1 MYRRERGVT
10 RRKHKVHWFHAKCL
24 QSLGLSI
31 SFHLTNLFLFI
42 FFYNFFLPCMDFVWN
57 MPIQEMKN
65 QERDGFQTS
74 NSTRFATIFGL
85 RNLSP
90 ASCGRDV
97 GPCSLNCNIVICMNP
112 SMHKFLFFNFPFF
125 YFYFLSLTSS
135 PGNRFSS
142 PLFVKETGT
151 SENLLKR
158 HVFLATKR

>member
-1 MYRRERGVT
+1 MIGWLRRLSYRRYYVPLI
-10 RRKHKVHWFHAKCL
+10 L
-24 QSLGLSI
+24 QASTPHLLTFPLISSLYKFI

-90 ASCGRDV
+90 ASCGRGV
-97 GPCSLNCNIVICMNP
+97 GPCSELQHCYMNP
-112 SMHKFLFFNFPFF
+112 YTHKFLFFSCPF
-125 YFYFLSLTSS
+125 SV
-135 PGNRFSS
+135 FSNI
-142 PLFVKETGT
+142 LFFFSFRPQHWKLIGYKGSKLWV
-151 SENLLKR
+151 
-158 HVFLATKR
+158 